1 MKRLVTIGLVVA
13 GLVVSASATAGN
25 ARHHARS
32 CCQEPIFRQGENVS
46 IHGPHVFRNAITV
59 WVSIN
64 GRQIPVPYGKLRT
77 EDGR

>member
-1 MKRLVTIGLVVA
+1 MKRIATIGAVVA
-13 GLVVSASATAGN
+13 ALVVSASATAGN

-32 CCQEPIFRQGENVS
+32 CCREPIFQKGQNVS

-59 WVSIN
+59 WVNSN
-64 GRQIPVPYGKLRT
+64 GSLIAVPYGKLRT